1 MFLTVHGA
9 IGIIIGQNVQ
19 NPFLAFIIG
28 LVSHYLLDLIP
39 HGDTKAPT
47 KWKNPIHVGF
57 AALIDI
63 FILIIFLLWL
73 GTKVQIINLNTAC
86 AFLGAVLPDFL
97 QGFYF
102 ISNKKIFKKHQAFHN
117 FFHFLIAEKFEWK
130 FYQGLIFQI
139 IIFIILIT
147 LII

>member
-1 MFLTVHGA
+1 
-9 IGIIIGQNVQ
+9 
-19 NPFLAFIIG
+19 
-28 LVSHYLLDLIP
+28 
-39 HGDTKAPT
+39 
-47 KWKNPIHVGF
+47 VGF